1 MYMHARAHTHTHTH
15 TQVTA
20 KNLELLQTRV
30 ANLEE
35 EKAFRI
41 SEQVLAYDMAY

>member
-1 MYMHARAHTHTHTH
+1 MRARAH

>member
-1 MYMHARAHTHTHTH
+1 MYVYACARARTHTH